1 MPDLAEVAAELYAV
15 SPEEFVDVRTEW
27 VKRARADGDRELA
40 AAVSKLPKPTTV
52 AWLLNCLVR
61 ERPDRVRELI
71 TLGDALREAQKK
83 LSGPQLRQLSRQ
95 RHDLIAAFTSM
106 ALGPAEDAGKPVTAD
121 LRGQVQE
128 TLGAAIAD
136 PEAGEALLSG
146 RLTKGLS
153 YVGLGEV
160 EPGKAATPAKPPP
173 KRKADKADKA
183 DAQRAKAERQQRV
196 DAARAEY
203 EQRGADARAAAAEL
217 SGAIEAAERAAAAVD
232 TARVRADDLRRS
244 LAEAEE
250 AVREAENE
258 AEGADVGVEAAR
270 GVADAAQEA
279 LQRAEDELREVQSQA

>member
-15 SPEEFVDVRTEW
+15 SPEEFVDERTAR
-27 VKRARADGDRELA
+27 VKRARVDGDRELA
-40 AAVSKLPKPTTV
+40 TAVSKLPKPTTA
-52 AWLLNCLVR
+52 AWLLNRLVR

-71 TLGDALREAQKK
+71 SLGDALREAQQK

-136 PEAGEALLSG
+136 PQAGQALLSG

-153 YVGLGEV
+153 YVGLGEL
-160 EPGKAATPAKPPP
+160 EPGTAAAPQEQP
-173 KRKADKADKA
+173 RKGRVGKA
-183 DAQRAKAERQQRV
+183 DAQRAEAERQRRV

-203 EQRGADARAAAAEL
+203 EQRGADARAAAAKL
-217 SGAIEAAERAAAAVD
+217 SGATEAVEQATTAVD
-232 TARVRADDLRRS
+232 SARVRADDLRRA

-250 AVREAENE
+250 AVREAEND
-258 AEGADVGVEAAR
+258 AQAAAAAAQAAR
-270 GVADAAQEA
+270 QGADAAQEA
-279 LQRAEDELREVQSQA
+279 LQRAEDDLRDVQSQA

>member
-15 SPEEFVDVRTEW
+15 SPEEFVDARTER

-71 TLGDALREAQKK
+71 TLGDALREAQQK

-136 PEAGEALLSG
+136 PGAGQALLSG

-153 YVGLGEV
+153 YVGLGEL
-160 EPGKAATPAKPPP
+160 EPGTAPAPAKQP
-173 KRKADKADKA
+173 RKGRADKA
-183 DAQRAKAERQQRV
+183 DARRAKAERQQRV

-217 SGAIEAAERAAAAVD
+217 SGAIEEAEAAAAAVD

-258 AEGADVGVEAAR
+258 AEGADAGVEAAR
-270 GVADAAQEA
+270 EIADAAQEA

>member
-1 MPDLAEVAAELYAV
+1 MPELAEVAAQLYAV

-40 AAVSKLPKPTTV
+40 TAVSKLPKPTTA

-71 TLGDALREAQKK
+71 TLGDALREAQQK

-136 PEAGEALLSG
+136 PEAGQALLSG

-160 EPGKAATPAKPPP
+160 EPGTAAAPTKKKPP
-173 KRKADKADKA
+173 RARTDRVETR
-183 DAQRAKAERQQRV
+183 RAKAERQQRV
-196 DAARAEY
+196 DAARVAY
-203 EQRGADARAAAAEL
+203 EQRGAEARAAAAGL
-217 SGAIEAAERAAAAVD
+217 SEATEEAERAAAAVD
-232 TARVRADDLRRS
+232 SARVRADELRRA

-250 AVREAENE
+250 AVREAQVESE
-258 AEGADVGVEAAR
+258 AADAGVEAAR
-270 GVADAAQEA
+270 QVADAAQEA
-279 LQRAEDELREVQSQA
+279 LQRAEDELREVQSRA

>member
-1 MPDLAEVAAELYAV
+1 MPELAEVAAQLYAV
-15 SPEEFVDVRTEW
+15 SPEEFVDVRTAW

-40 AAVSKLPKPTTV
+40 TAVSKLPKPTTA

-61 ERPDRVRELI
+61 ERPDRVRELT
-71 TLGDALREAQKK
+71 TLGDALREAQQK

-95 RHDLIAAFTSM
+95 RHDLIAAFTSI

-136 PEAGEALLSG
+136 PEAGRALLSG

-160 EPGKAATPAKPPP
+160 EPGTAAAPTKKPP
-173 KRKADKADKA
+173 RARTDRVETR
-183 DAQRAKAERQQRV
+183 RAKAERQQRV
-196 DAARAEY
+196 DAARVAY
-203 EQRGADARAAAAEL
+203 EQRGAEARAAAAGL
-217 SGAIEAAERAAAAVD
+217 SEATEEAERAAAAVD
-232 TARVRADDLRRS
+232 SARVRADELRRA

-250 AVREAENE
+250 AVREAQVESE
-258 AEGADVGVEAAR
+258 AADAGVEAAR
-270 GVADAAQEA
+270 QVADAAQEA
-279 LQRAEDELREVQSQA
+279 LQRAEDELREVQSRA